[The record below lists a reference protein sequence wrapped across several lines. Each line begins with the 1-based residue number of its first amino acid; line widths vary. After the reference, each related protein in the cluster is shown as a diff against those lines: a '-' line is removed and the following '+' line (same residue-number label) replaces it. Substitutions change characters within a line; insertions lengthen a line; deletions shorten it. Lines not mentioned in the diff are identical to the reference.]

1 MKREQVGQNP
11 QSSSRPAP
19 AGKVHLVGA
28 GPGDPDLLT
37 VRAAR
42 LLAGCDVLV
51 YDNLVSDA
59 VLATVNPKAR
69 RIYVGKEAGNHA
81 LPQDQ
86 INSLLV
92 NLAREGFEVVRL
104 KGGDPYIFGR
114 GGEEAEELVQAG
126 IQCDVVPGI
135 TAASGIS
142 ACTGMPLTH
151 RDHARAV
158 VFATGHLKDGSV
170 DLDWPALARPHQTV
184 VIYMGIGAL
193 QIICDQLIA
202 HGLSAD
208 TPAAVIRKGTTR
220 EQVTLVSTLGDL
232 PGAVKA
238 ARIKSPA
245 LIMVGS
251 VVTLNAR
258 LAPQRE
264 AVKAAPT
271 TSETCTV

>member
-104 KGGDPYIFGR
+104 KGGDPSIFGR

>member
-1 MKREQVGQNP
+1 MKREQAGRNP
-11 QSSSRPAP
+11 QSGARPAST
-19 AGKVHLVGA
+19 GKVHLVGA

-69 RIYVGKEAGNHA
+69 RIYVGKEAGNHS

-86 INSLLV
+86 INALLV
-92 NLAREGFEVVRL
+92 DLARQGLEVVRL

-126 IQCDVVPGI
+126 IQCNVVPGI

-151 RDHARAV
+151 RDHARSV

-170 DLDWPALARPHQTV
+170 NLDWPALARPHQTI

-193 QIICDQLIA
+193 QIICDQLVT
-202 HGLSAD
+202 HGLAPD

-220 EQVTLVSTLGDL
+220 EQVTLISTLKEL
-232 PGAVKA
+232 PGASKA
-238 ARIKSPA
+238 AKIKSPA
-245 LIMVGS
+245 LIIVGS

-258 LAPQRE
+258 LVPQD
-264 AVKAAPT
+264 KAEQGSPAT
-271 TSETCTV
+271 IESCTA

>member
-271 TSETCTV
+271 SSETCTV

>member
-271 TSETCTV
+271 TSETYTV

>member
-1 MKREQVGQNP
+1 MKREHVGQNP
-11 QSSSRPAP
+11 QSGSRPAP

-59 VLATVNPKAR
+59 VLATVNPQAR
-69 RIYVGKEAGNHA
+69 RIYVGKEAGNHS

-92 NLAREGFEVVRL
+92 ELAREGLEVVRL

-114 GGEEAEELVQAG
+114 GGEEAEELIDAG
-126 IQCDVVPGI
+126 IECEVVPGI

-151 RDHARAV
+151 RDHARSV
-158 VFATGHLKDGSV
+158 VFATGHLKDGTV
-170 DLDWPALARPHQTV
+170 NLDWTALARPHQTV

-193 QIICDQLIA
+193 GIICTQLIG
-202 HGLSAD
+202 HGLASD

-220 EQVTLVSTLGDL
+220 EQVTLISTLAEL
-232 PGAVKA
+232 PAAVKS

-245 LIMVGS
+245 LIMVGT
-251 VVTLNAR
+251 VVSLNAR
-258 LAPQRE
+258 LGPQQ
-264 AVKAAPT
+264 AQAQATPIAT
-271 TSETCTV
+271 ETCHA